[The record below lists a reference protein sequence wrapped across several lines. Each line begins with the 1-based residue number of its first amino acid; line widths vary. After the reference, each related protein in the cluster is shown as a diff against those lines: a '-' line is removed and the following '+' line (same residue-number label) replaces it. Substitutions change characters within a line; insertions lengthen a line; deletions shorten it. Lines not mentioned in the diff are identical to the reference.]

1 MDVRTLES
9 MNVRAV
15 GAQDGD
21 GNVDGEVV
29 SEGR

>member
-1 MDVRTLES
+1 MRGT
-9 MNVRAV
+9 V
-15 GAQDGD
+15 GAVVARRVPKDGD